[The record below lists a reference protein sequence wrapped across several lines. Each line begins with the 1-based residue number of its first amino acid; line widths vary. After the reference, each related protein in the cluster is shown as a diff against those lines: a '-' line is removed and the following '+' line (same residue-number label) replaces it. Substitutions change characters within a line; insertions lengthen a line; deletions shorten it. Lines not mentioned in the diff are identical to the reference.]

1 MTVSGD
7 SRNTVVSEPDEL
19 HEKLQEPHTGRH
31 HAATGATPFWESGF
45 FESQPPA
52 ARSASEHSGVGVL
65 DPVTM
70 QEVLDV
76 LGPDAGDLLAT
87 SELEMGELI
96 RRLNSQTMALP
107 AIDAEFEAEI
117 EAALAGGSDDQG
129 PAEPPHT
136 ARGAHWRKR
145 FLRAGI
151 AAVLLSAASGGV
163 AAAQMDQS
171 VTMNLDGHAETVHTF
186 ADTVGGVLQAE
197 GVHVGPHDALSPSPS
212 APVTD
217 GGSIVLHR
225 GRELDVTIDGVR
237 HTRWTHAGTLGEAL
251 RELDIDTQN
260 AQVSKPASARLPL
273 HASAVNIQTQKT
285 ITLVNGAHKPRQVT
299 THAVT
304 VGDLLASIGRPLGKH
319 DSVKPGTQAKLTDG
333 VQVMVS
339 RTGVTVTNK
348 HETIKPPVHKKHDDS
363 MTKGHEKVVQ
373 HGKAGEKVVTYRV
386 TKTNGKETKR
396 EKLKSKVTQK
406 PEPKVIEV
414 GTKKP
419 PQPADSGSHTD
430 SGSHATSGSHTASG
444 SHAASG
450 SMANEGIWDKIAGC
464 ESGHD
469 WHINT
474 GNGYYGGLQFDHSTW
489 IANGG
494 GKYAPNANEAT
505 KAQQIKIANNVKA
518 HRGLSPWQCAREMG
532 MT

>member
-1 MTVSGD
+1 
-7 SRNTVVSEPDEL
+7 
-19 HEKLQEPHTGRH
+19 
-31 HAATGATPFWESGF
+31 
-45 FESQPPA
+45 
-52 ARSASEHSGVGVL
+52 
-65 DPVTM
+65 M

-107 AIDAEFEAEI
+107 AIDAELEAEI
-117 EAALAGGSDDQG
+117 EAALAGGPDDRG
-129 PAEPPHT
+129 PTEAPRT
-136 ARGAHWRKR
+136 ARGTHWRKR

-163 AAAQMDQS
+163 AAAQMDHS

-186 ADTVGGVLQAE
+186 AETVGGVLAAE

-251 RELDIDTQN
+251 RELNIDTQN

-285 ITLVNGAHKPRQVT
+285 ITLINGAHQPRQVT

-304 VGDLLASIGRPLGKH
+304 VGDLLASIGSPLGEH
-319 DSVKPGTQAKLTDG
+319 DSVKPGTEAKLTNG
-333 VQVMVS
+333 VRVMVS

-363 MTKGHEKVVQ
+363 MTKGHHKVVQ

-396 EKLKSKVTQK
+396 EKLKSTVTRK
-406 PEPKVIEV
+406 PEPKVVEV

-419 PQPADSGSHTD
+419 PAPKTTSPGGGGSL
-430 SGSHATSGSHTASG
+430 
-444 SHAASG
+444 
-450 SMANEGIWDKIAGC
+450 ANEGVWDKIAGC